1 VIGSP
6 ADRAMK
12 TTEPPAP
19 ISLPPGLALYSMRR
33 DPLAFFTKLTREHGD
48 FVRFRLG
55 DHEHDL
61 FFVNHPDYIREVLVT
76 QDRNFTKWFSV
87 AGFKVVMGEGL
98 FVSEGDFH
106 MRQRRLSQ
114 PAFHRERIAGYAD
127 QMTTFTLQLR
137 DRWQAGQVI
146 DIASEMNW
154 LAMMIV
160 GATLFGANV
169 GSDAEE
175 LRDALSEILD
185 QFERSILPVADQ
197 ADFDR
202 ALGRLDAVIYRIIQE
217 RRASGEDRGD
227 LLSMLL
233 VAQDED
239 DGGTMTDLQLR
250 DEAMTIFLAGHETS
264 ANALA
269 WCWYLLAQNPEI
281 EAQFHVEIDRVLGGR
296 PPKMDDVPQ
305 LSLTSRAF
313 AEALRLYPPVWAV
326 GRQAIVDVPIAGET
340 VPAGSVVL
348 LSQYITQRD
357 ARWFPDPERFDPER
371 WQPATRAERPRY
383 SYFPFSAGSRSC
395 LGEAFAGVEAVIALA
410 TIAQKWRLKIVP
422 EHPVKLQPQIT
433 LRARHGI
440 KMRLEPRG

>member
-1 VIGSP
+1 
-6 ADRAMK
+6 
-12 TTEPPAP
+12 
-19 ISLPPGLALYSMRR
+19 MRR
-33 DPLAFFTKLTREHGD
+33 DPLAFFTKLTSEHGD

-61 FFVNHPDYIREVLVT
+61 FFVNHPDHIREVLVT

-127 QMTTFTLQLR
+127 QMTAFTLQLR
-137 DRWQAGQVI
+137 DRWQAGQVV
-146 DIASEMNW
+146 DIAGEMNW

-202 ALGRLDAVIYRIIQE
+202 ALGRLDAVIYRIIHE

-227 LLSMLL
+227 
-233 VAQDED
+233 
-239 DGGTMTDLQLR
+239 
-250 DEAMTIFLAGHETS
+250 
-264 ANALA
+264 
-269 WCWYLLAQNPEI
+269 C
-281 EAQFHVEIDRVLGGR
+281 
-296 PPKMDDVPQ
+296 
-305 LSLTSRAF
+305 SR
-313 AEALRLYPPVWAV
+313 
-326 GRQAIVDVPIAGET
+326 
-340 VPAGSVVL
+340 
-348 LSQYITQRD
+348 
-357 ARWFPDPERFDPER
+357 
-371 WQPATRAERPRY
+371 
-383 SYFPFSAGSRSC
+383 C
-395 LGEAFAGVEAVIALA
+395 C
-410 TIAQKWRLKIVP
+410 
-422 EHPVKLQPQIT
+422 
-433 LRARHGI
+433 
-440 KMRLEPRG
+440 